1 MRFKTG
7 LCLKLCL
14 GAATL
19 LGCSLLLLKE
29 NDGTDFSA
37 AAAGAGAGERAG
49 ADTEQRRNETK
60 PPPGEVA
67 EGGGGEGDMVDPSD
81 SLAGNRIEGL
91 PNVTES
97 RWIFWNDFIL
107 FPKER
112 DVRKKCFDVDL

>member
-7 LCLKLCL
+7 LCLKLGL

-29 NDGTDFSA
+29 NDGTDFSVTA
-37 AAAGAGAGERAG
+37 AEARAG

-67 EGGGGEGDMVDPSD
+67 EGGGGGGEGDMVDPSD

-97 RWIFWNDFIL
+97 RWIF
-107 FPKER
+107 
-112 DVRKKCFDVDL
+112 

>member
-37 AAAGAGAGERAG
+37 AAAEAGAGAG

-67 EGGGGEGDMVDPSD
+67 EGGGGGGEGDMVDPSD

-97 RWIFWNDFIL
+97 RWIF
-107 FPKER
+107 
-112 DVRKKCFDVDL
+112 

>member
-7 LCLKLCL
+7 LCLKLGL

-19 LGCSLLLLKE
+19 LGCSLLILKE

-37 AAAGAGAGERAG
+37 AAAGAGARAG

-97 RWIFWNDFIL
+97 RWIF
-107 FPKER
+107 
-112 DVRKKCFDVDL
+112 